1 MFFGHQ
7 SGIFA
12 ETGVAS
18 PHHTVGFKAGP
29 FYVQA
34 NSIDFFIIWSTS
46 ASPLGLAHTE
56 VWRPYDVFIGVSVRK
71 RVRYCMAPSVSPFK
85 LL

>member
-1 MFFGHQ
+1 MSYALWFFSVRAQVFRQMFFGHQ

-34 NSIDFFIIWSTS
+34 NSIDFF
-46 ASPLGLAHTE
+46 
-56 VWRPYDVFIGVSVRK
+56 F
-71 RVRYCMAPSVSPFK
+71 
-85 LL
+85 LLFGQPT